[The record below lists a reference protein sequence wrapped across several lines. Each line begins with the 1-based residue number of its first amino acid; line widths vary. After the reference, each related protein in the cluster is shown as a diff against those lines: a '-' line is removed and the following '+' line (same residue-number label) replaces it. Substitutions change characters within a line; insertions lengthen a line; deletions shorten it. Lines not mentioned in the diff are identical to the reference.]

1 MRVLRWA
8 GIVLGSLLALIL
20 VALGVLYLLTE
31 RRITRAYEVAGR
43 EVAVGE
49 DSATIAR
56 GEHVAIIRQCTNCHT
71 ADLGGAKF
79 IDVPVVARLHTANL
93 TSGQGGMAE
102 HYATSADWERAIR
115 QGVAPDGR
123 ALLFMPSHE
132 FYAIGDDDLGALI
145 AYLRSRTP
153 VDRAFA
159 AQSVGPI
166 GRWLFLSGA
175 LPLVPAE
182 LVDHTAPRPVTPVP
196 SVTVEYGHYLAE
208 SCSGCHGATLSG
220 GPIPGAPPEMA
231 APLNI
236 STDTLTGI
244 GKWTLADF
252 TRAIREGMRP
262 DGVKLGSD
270 MPVAAFAHL
279 SDDEVAAIW
288 MYLRTVP
295 AKAYGGR

>member
-1 MRVLRWA
+1 M
-8 GIVLGSLLALIL
+8 LGSLLTLIL

-31 RRITRAYEVAGR
+31 RRITRSYEVAGR

-49 DSATIAR
+49 ESATIAR

-159 AQSVGPI
+159 AQSV
-166 GRWLFLSGA
+166 
-175 LPLVPAE
+175 
-182 LVDHTAPRPVTPVP
+182 
-196 SVTVEYGHYLAE
+196 
-208 SCSGCHGATLSG
+208 
-220 GPIPGAPPEMA
+220 
-231 APLNI
+231 
-236 STDTLTGI
+236 
-244 GKWTLADF
+244 
-252 TRAIREGMRP
+252 
-262 DGVKLGSD
+262 D
-270 MPVAAFAHL
+270 MPFKEFAHF
-279 SDDEVAAIW
+279 SDDELTAIW
-288 MYLRTVP
+288 VYLRTVP